1 VRLLGFVAPTLVTG
15 PDTQTPI
22 PNDAFKQPGRGIT
35 VTDGTQLYLGP
46 TLGLQ
51 FGH

>member
-1 VRLLGFVAPTLVTG
+1 VWFDFAPTLVTG
-15 PDTQTPI
+15 PDTRTPI
-22 PNDAFKQPGRGIT
+22 PNTSFKQPGRGIT
-35 VTDGTQLYLGP
+35 VSDGTQFYVGP